1 MKPITAIVLLVAALV
16 LLLAS
21 HLHDEAHRYDVVV
34 AGAGSGGS
42 QETEGST
49 EIIGY
54 LVDHKTGRVWVLTG
68 FVQKPTVVLS
78 CSQLS
83 VKFKETERGC
93 ETDTPP
99 QKQP

>member
-1 MKPITAIVLLVAALV
+1 MKPTTVIVALIAALV
-16 LLLAS
+16 LLPAS

-42 QETEGST
+42 QETEGSA
-49 EIIGY
+49 EIVGY
-54 LVDHKTGRVWVLTG
+54 LADHKTGRVWVLTG

-83 VKFKETERGC
+83 AKFRDTARGC
-93 ETDTPP
+93 ETDTAP